1 MWRDE
6 GVEDEETLSAF
17 LEASKTREG
26 RAALSDAL
34 ADTLHLLPA
43 SPAPLLLLRLRLL
56 RNLLAGDALNQGTFV
71 LLSGPAA
78 VVSAALSL
86 PALSPDL
93 ARAAL
98 QALGNA
104 ALGGDPHREAVWDA
118 LFPGALREFARVR
131 DAGVLDPLCMVLDT
145 CCSGDGGRGRVEE
158 LCHEDLGL
166 PVLVELVATAS
177 RLGHKEEWLEWL
189 LFKICVEEEKFEALF
204 AALDSTDGGESGN
217 GFNANHAFLMGTLSK
232 CLTERPEEVSVSNS
246 FALHVLNIQ
255 KHAAETVDFTC
266 RGSSELPTGL
276 PGIDVLGYSLV
287 LLKDICAWEP
297 SSSLQ
302 AEPSSS
308 GTEAPVDSP
317 LQAEP
322 SSSGTEAPV
331 DSLLQA
337 GLIKRLLK
345 YLGELEP
352 PSTIRKA
359 MAKEQGDQQPAF
371 ATAKVCPYNG
381 YRRDLVAVIANCLH
395 GRKQVQDEVRQ
406 LNGIMLLLQQC
417 VIDEGN
423 AYLREWGLLAVKYLL
438 EENEENQKEVSELQ
452 MQEPILTPEVA
463 ELGLRVEIDKKTG
476 HPKLVNSS

>member
-6 GVEDEETLSAF
+6 GVEDEETLSAL

-78 VVSAALSL
+78 VVSAALAL
-86 PALSPDL
+86 PALPPDL

-104 ALGGDPHREAVWDA
+104 ALGGDRHREAVWDA
-118 LFPGALREFARVR
+118 LFPGALRELARVR

-204 AALDSTDGGESGN
+204 AALDSTDGGESGD
-217 GFNANHAFLMGTLSK
+217 GFSAKHAFLMGTLSK
-232 CLTERPEEVSVSNS
+232 CLTERPEEVSISNS
-246 FALHVLNIQ
+246 FALHVFNIL
-255 KHAAETVDFTC
+255 KHAAETLDFTC
-266 RGSSELPTGL
+266 RGSSALPTGC

-297 SSSLQ
+297 SSS
-302 AEPSSS
+302 E
-308 GTEAPVDSP
+308 
-317 LQAEP
+317 
-322 SSSGTEAPV
+322 TEAPV

-337 GLIKRLLK
+337 GLVKRLLK

-352 PSTIRKA
+352 PSTIRKV
-359 MAKEQGDQQPAF
+359 MAKEQGDQQPAL

-406 LNGIMLLLQQC
+406 LNVIMLLLQQC

-423 AYLREWGLLAVKYLL
+423 AYLREWGLLAVRYLL

>member
-6 GVEDEETLSAF
+6 GIEDEETLSAF
-17 LEASKTREG
+17 LEASRTREG

-78 VVSAALSL
+78 VVSAALSI

-104 ALGGDPHREAVWDA
+104 ALGGDRHREAVWDA

-145 CCSGDGGRGRVEE
+145 CCSGDGGHGRVEE

-189 LFKICVEEEKFEALF
+189 LFKICVEEEKFKTLF
-204 AALDSTDGGESGN
+204 AALGSTDGGESGN
-217 GFNANHAFLMGTLSK
+217 EFSAKHAFLMGTLSK
-232 CLTERPEEVSVSNS
+232 CLTERPEEVSISNS
-246 FALHVLNIQ
+246 FALHVFNIL
-255 KHAAETVDFTC
+255 KHAAETLDFTC

-297 SSSLQ
+297 SSS
-302 AEPSSS
+302 E
-308 GTEAPVDSP
+308 TEAPVDSP
-317 LQAEP
+317 LQA
-322 SSSGTEAPV
+322 
-331 DSLLQA
+331 
-337 GLIKRLLK
+337 GLVKRLLK

-423 AYLREWGLLAVKYLL
+423 AYLREWGLLTVKYLL

>member
-6 GVEDEETLSAF
+6 GIEDEETLSAF
-17 LEASKTREG
+17 LEASRTREG

-78 VVSAALSL
+78 VVSAALSI

-104 ALGGDPHREAVWDA
+104 ALGGDRHREAVWDA

-145 CCSGDGGRGRVEE
+145 CCSGDGGHGRVEE

-189 LFKICVEEEKFEALF
+189 LFKICVEEEKFKTLF
-204 AALDSTDGGESGN
+204 AALGSTDGGESGN
-217 GFNANHAFLMGTLSK
+217 EFSAKHAFLMGTLSK
-232 CLTERPEEVSVSNS
+232 CLTERPEEVSISNS
-246 FALHVLNIQ
+246 FALHVFNIL
-255 KHAAETVDFTC
+255 KHAAETLDFTC

-297 SSSLQ
+297 SSS
-302 AEPSSS
+302 E
-308 GTEAPVDSP
+308 TEAPVDSP
-317 LQAEP
+317 LQA
-322 SSSGTEAPV
+322 
-331 DSLLQA
+331 
-337 GLIKRLLK
+337 GLVKRLLK

-423 AYLREWGLLAVKYLL
+423 AYLREWALLTVKYLL